1 LEVIVKLK
9 DTFEDIMSRQ
19 DKSITRRVAPWGP
32 LKDMQKPF
40 RAAGRWVMDA
50 RGKNVCE
57 ADPAVAGDI
66 AKALNEISA
75 F

>member
-1 LEVIVKLK
+1 MNLK
-9 DTFEDIMSRQ
+9 DTFEDVMSKQ
-19 DKSITRRVAPWGP
+19 DRAISRRVAAWGP

-40 RAAGRWVMDA
+40 RATGRWVMDA
-50 RGKNVCE
+50 KGKSVCE

-66 AKALNEISA
+66 AKALNEISV